1 MNVQDDLTFF
11 APELLIEELKKYSGK
26 IQTYSKLNKI
36 ELFEIETLVL
46 SNINLVSEEMISEQT
61 WKKAFDLTRDIDE
74 DDTPFIALALELG
87 SKLWTGDKILS
98 KGLNVKGI
106 NLTVTTT
113 DLKKII
119 RS

>member
-61 WKKAFDLTRDIDE
+61 WKKARDIDE